1 MTQAMTTT
9 DEPQAVVATAGDMPE
24 LVKALHQQEI
34 PRGMIQHRPQGG
46 RQVPYLNWRS
56 VARVL
61 DVVTAKM
68 GGTWHTEIAS
78 TSTEGDTAVVV
89 VRLIIVAADGGTSSR
104 SAVGTASITAKNADA
119 APPLECA
126 ERAAFK
132 RAAAMFGVACPEEG

>member
-9 DEPQAVVATAGDMPE
+9 DRPQAVATVNGDMPS
-24 LVKALHQQEI
+24 LVKALHEQEI
-34 PRGMIQHRPQGG
+34 PRGLIQYRPQAGG
-46 RQVPYLNWRS
+46 QVPYLNWRS

-68 GGTWHTEIAS
+68 GGTWHSEIVS
-78 TSTEGDTAVVV
+78 TSSEGDAAVVV
-89 VRLIIVAADGGTSSR
+89 VRLIVVAADGNTSSR
-104 SAVGTASITAKNADA
+104 SAVGTASISAKNADS